1 MRPTPFLAAP
11 ALALLLAPA
20 PGALAASPQDAQGLW
35 LSGDKA
41 AVIQFAPCDAGG
53 TAALCGRIVWDK
65 DAGTPQ
71 DACGV
76 QIAQL
81 RQWDGSA
88 WRNGWVHD
96 PRTGK
101 NYKGALRVKGDTLA
115 LRAYIGTEMLG
126 ETEEMARVA
135 TLPEGC
141 KPR

>member
-20 PGALAASPQDAQGLW
+20 ASALAATPQDAQGLW

-41 AVIQFAPCDAGG
+41 AVIQFAPCDASGA
-53 TAALCGRIVWDK
+53 AALCGRIVWDK

-81 RQWDGSA
+81 RQWDGNA

-135 TLPEGC
+135 AIPDGC